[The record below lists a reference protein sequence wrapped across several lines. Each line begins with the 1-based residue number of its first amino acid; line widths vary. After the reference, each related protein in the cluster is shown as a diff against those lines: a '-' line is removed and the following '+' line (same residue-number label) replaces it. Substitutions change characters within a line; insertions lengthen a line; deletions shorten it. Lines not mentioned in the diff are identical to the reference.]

1 MQNESAKEK
10 VNPFWG
16 NIFKSLYNADELN
29 LFKILKKI
37 PLFKDLTKGELR
49 KVANILHDRNYQV
62 NEYIFQMHQPGA
74 AMFIIR
80 SGKVKILYESDTED
94 DIELAILG
102 EGDFLGE
109 LALLDNS
116 PRSASAMAM
125 VKTEMLA
132 IFRADLEKLLMT
144 EPAIGAK
151 IIRQLAVVIGL
162 RLKATNE
169 QLSKINLEAGREVV

>member
-1 MQNESAKEK
+1 METTDKK

-29 LFKILKKI
+29 LFKILKRI
-37 PLFKDLTKGELR
+37 PLFKDLSKRELR
-49 KVANILHDRNYQV
+49 KVANILHERNYQV
-62 NEYIFQMHQPGA
+62 NEYVFQMHQPGA
-74 AMFIIR
+74 AMFIIKT
-80 SGKVKILYESDTED
+80 GKIKILYESDTED
-94 DIELAILG
+94 DIELAVLG

-125 VKTEMLA
+125 EKTEMLA
-132 IFRADLEKLLMT
+132 IFRADLDKLLMT
-144 EPAIGAK
+144 EPGIGAK

-169 QLSKINLEAGREVV
+169 QLSKINTEAARENV